1 LRRNFGRRQTRFD
14 CGSHTKVS
22 GGFEFYE
29 TASSLHSHA
38 GKELVGMTTA
48 LQTRKVDPPQH
59 HRWLEFIGVLKLV
72 KGAFFVALGFG
83 LLRMLHHDLY
93 LFALETVS
101 ALHLDPDRQAIA
113 MLLDKVTLLNDHR
126 LKQLSA
132 VVFIYAG
139 LDFVEGIGLVL
150 EKRWAEYF
158 TLILTVA
165 LLPLEAF
172 KLVRHPNHWTVVLL
186 LANILIAIYLA
197 WLVLPK
203 RASEEAATGRQTPPR
218 NR

>member
-1 LRRNFGRRQTRFD
+1 
-14 CGSHTKVS
+14 V
-22 GGFEFYE
+22 
-29 TASSLHSHA
+29 
-38 GKELVGMTTA
+38 TTA
-48 LQTRKVDPPQH
+48 LQVRNANPPRH
-59 HRWLEFIGVLKLV
+59 HRWLEFIGVLKLIQ
-72 KGAFFVALGFG
+72 GLFFVALGFG
-83 LLRMLHHDLY
+83 LLRMLHRDLY
-93 LFALETVS
+93 LFALQAVA

-113 MLLDKVTLLNDHR
+113 ILLDKVTLLNDHR

-158 TLILTVA
+158 TLFLTIA
-165 LLPLEAF
+165 LLPLEAI
-172 KLVRHPNHWTVVLL
+172 KLVHHPNHWTVALF

-203 RASEEAATGRQTPPR
+203 RHAGERHSA
-218 NR
+218 

>member
-1 LRRNFGRRQTRFD
+1 
-14 CGSHTKVS
+14 
-22 GGFEFYE
+22 
-29 TASSLHSHA
+29 
-38 GKELVGMTTA
+38 MTSA
-48 LQTRKVDPPQH
+48 LQKRTVGPPKH
-59 HRWLEFIGVLKLV
+59 HRGLEFIGVLKLV

-93 LFALETVS
+93 LFALQTVA

-113 MLLDKVTLLNDHR
+113 TLLDKVTLLNDHR

-139 LDFVEGIGLVL
+139 LDFVEGTGLLL

-165 LLPLEAF
+165 LLPLEAV
-172 KLVRHPNHWTVVLL
+172 KLIHHPNHWTVVLF

-203 RASEEAATGRQTPPR
+203 GHTKAKAP
-218 NR
+218 N

>member
-1 LRRNFGRRQTRFD
+1 LSAGR
-14 CGSHTKVS
+14 
-22 GGFEFYE
+22 EI
-29 TASSLHSHA
+29 A
-38 GKELVGMTTA
+38 GMTTA
-48 LQTRKVDPPQH
+48 LQVRNAGPRQH
-59 HRWLEFIGVLKLV
+59 HRWLEFIGALKLV
-72 KGAFFVALGFG
+72 WGAFFVAVGFG

-93 LFALETVS
+93 LFALQMVA

-139 LDFVEGIGLVL
+139 LDFVEGIGLML

-172 KLVRHPNHWTVVLL
+172 KLIRHPNHWTLVLL
-186 LANILIAIYLA
+186 LVNSLIAIYLV

-203 RASEEAATGRQTPPR
+203 RSSQ
-218 NR
+218 

>member
-1 LRRNFGRRQTRFD
+1 
-14 CGSHTKVS
+14 
-22 GGFEFYE
+22 
-29 TASSLHSHA
+29 
-38 GKELVGMTTA
+38 MTTA
-48 LQTRKVDPPQH
+48 LQMRNADPPKH
-59 HRWLEFIGVLKLV
+59 HRWLEFIGVLKLL

-93 LFALETVS
+93 LFALQTVT

-113 MLLDKVTLLNDHR
+113 LMLDKVTLLNDHR
-126 LKQLSA
+126 LKQVSA

-139 LDFVEGIGLVL
+139 VDFVEGTGLVL

-158 TLILTVA
+158 TLVLTVA

-172 KLVRHPNHWTVVLL
+172 KLIRHPNHWTLVLF

-203 RASEEAATGRQTPPR
+203 RSSQASIPAD
-218 NR
+218 

>member
-1 LRRNFGRRQTRFD
+1 
-14 CGSHTKVS
+14 
-22 GGFEFYE
+22 
-29 TASSLHSHA
+29 
-38 GKELVGMTTA
+38 MTTA
-48 LQTRKVDPPQH
+48 LHMRHANPPQH
-59 HRWLEFIGVLKLV
+59 HRWLELIGVLKLV

-93 LFALETVS
+93 LFALQAVE
-101 ALHLDPDRQAIA
+101 ALHLDPDRQVIA
-113 MLLDKVTLLNDHR
+113 TLLDKVTLLSDHR

-139 LDFVEGIGLVL
+139 LDFVEGAGLVL

-172 KLVRHPNHWTVVLL
+172 KLIHHPNHWTLVLL
-186 LANILIAIYLA
+186 LVNILIAIYLA
-197 WLVLPK
+197 WLVLPRRPSAEK
-203 RASEEAATGRQTPPR
+203 VGVL
-218 NR
+218 